1 MSARIS
7 RSVGELLLE
16 ADAATRTLLFD
27 VTGDDAPAMLRTWG
41 EVVQSAA
48 ELWEALPA
56 LPGDQAARGQ
66 RMDQLQAISHGMHR
80 THLRQGWPGEGPSDE
95 RLLRVA
101 ESFSAARGLVAR
113 HTSPGSP
120 PRSAESVRDVEAA
133 RTRTMH
139 ALYVGAHAVG
149 VAVREHVRA
158 LQETPGIDK
167 AWAGA
172 SRGIPR
178 GQESLQRLTAFEQLA
193 SSYLGVGL
201 PASLSGERQEGY
213 AGLARFSDAMA
224 RWDLQAHRTLAVAAT
239 PANLAAIA
247 RSQAMVNR
255 ACLVLLRAAAHT
267 GAADPT
273 TFEHR
278 TGPALE
284 ASMRTASHVASQW
297 GSLTTAQTRRVDPQL
312 WSADA
317 ELQAATREL
326 IHDKTV
332 LADPT
337 LIAQR
342 ADLRD
347 AAPAVAVAAAA
358 GVELACAARGAT
370 NDTSLAAPAQAMIK
384 LARQEM
390 AAPGPGDLDDLGESV
405 SAGDLHHNR
414 LIPLIAPVRE
424 VLARSSA
431 ENIERAADASSA
443 VSAHWRPRSP
453 ADTEPEAPLSRH
465 AVHVPSPAASLCGPV
480 IS

>member
-1 MSARIS
+1 MSARVS

-16 ADAATRTLLFD
+16 ADTATRGLLFD

-41 EVVQSAA
+41 EVVQAAA
-48 ELWEALPA
+48 ELWSALPA

-66 RMDQLQAISHGMHR
+66 RMNQLEAVSQGMHR
-80 THLRQGWPGEGPSDE
+80 TQLRQGWPGEGPSDE

-101 ESFSAARGLVAR
+101 ENFSAARDLVAR
-113 HTSPGSP
+113 HTSPRSV
-120 PRSAESVRDVEAA
+120 PRSAESMRDVEAA

-139 ALYVGAHAVG
+139 ALYVGVHAVG
-149 VAVREHVRA
+149 VAVREHIRA
-158 LQETPGIDK
+158 LKETPGIEK

-178 GQESLQRLTAFEQLA
+178 GQEALKRLAAFEQLA
-193 SSYLGVGL
+193 GSYLGAGL
-201 PASLSGERQEGY
+201 ATALSGERHDGY
-213 AGLARFSDAMA
+213 AGLARFSDAIA
-224 RWDLQAHRTLAVAAT
+224 RWDLQAHRTLAAAAT

-247 RSQAMVNR
+247 RSQAMVHR
-255 ACLVLLRAAAHT
+255 TCLVLIRAAAHT
-267 GAADPT
+267 GLADPT
-273 TFEHR
+273 TFEDR
-278 TGPALE
+278 SAPALE
-284 ASMRTASHVASQW
+284 AAMRTASHLASQW
-297 GSLTTAQTRRVDPQL
+297 SALTSPQTRRVDPQL

-347 AAPAVAVAAAA
+347 AAPVVAVTTAA
-358 GVELACAARGAT
+358 GVELACAARDAV
-370 NDTSLAAPAQAMIK
+370 NDRSLTAPAQAMIK
-384 LARQEM
+384 SARQAI

-424 VLARSSA
+424 ALARSST
-431 ENIERAADASSA
+431 ENIEQAADASSA
-443 VSAHWRPRSP
+443 VSAHWSPRSP
-453 ADTEPEAPLSRH
+453 ANTEPEAPQGRH
-465 AVHVPSPAASLCGPV
+465 AMPVPSPAASLCGPA

>member
-1 MSARIS
+1 MSARVS

-16 ADAATRTLLFD
+16 ADTATRGLLFD
-27 VTGDDAPAMLRTWG
+27 VTGDDAAAMLRTWG
-41 EVVQSAA
+41 EVVQAAA
-48 ELWEALPA
+48 ELWSALPA

-66 RMDQLQAISHGMHR
+66 RMNQLEAVSRGMHR
-80 THLRQGWPGEGPSDE
+80 TQLRQGWPGEGPSDE
-95 RLLRVA
+95 RLMRVA
-101 ESFSAARGLVAR
+101 ETFSAARDLVAR
-113 HTSPGSP
+113 HTSPGSV
-120 PRSAESVRDVEAA
+120 PRSAESMRDVEAA

-149 VAVREHVRA
+149 VAVREHIRA
-158 LQETPGIDK
+158 LKETPGIEK

-178 GQESLQRLTAFEQLA
+178 GQEALERLTAFEQLA
-193 SSYLGVGL
+193 GSYLGVGL
-201 PASLSGERQEGY
+201 ATALSGERQEGY
-213 AGLARFSDAMA
+213 AGLARFSDAIA
-224 RWDLQAHRTLAVAAT
+224 RWDLQAHRTLAAAAA

-247 RSQAMVNR
+247 RSQAMVHR
-255 ACLVLLRAAAHT
+255 ACLVLMRAAAHT
-267 GAADPT
+267 GVADPT
-273 TFEHR
+273 TFEDR
-278 TGPALE
+278 SAPALE
-284 ASMRTASHVASQW
+284 AAMRTASHVASQW
-297 GSLTTAQTRRVDPQL
+297 SALTSPQTRRVDPLL

-342 ADLRD
+342 ADLRE
-347 AAPAVAVAAAA
+347 AAPVVAVATAA
-358 GVELACAARGAT
+358 GVELGCAVRDAVTDRSLRG
-370 NDTSLAAPAQAMIK
+370 PAQAMIK
-384 LARQEM
+384 LARQAM

-405 SAGDLHHNR
+405 SASDLHHNR
-414 LIPLIAPVRE
+414 LIPLIARVRD

-443 VSAHWRPRSP
+443 VSAHWRQRSP
-453 ADTEPEAPLSRH
+453 AGTEPEATQGRH
-465 AVHVPSPAASLCGPV
+465 AVHVPSPAASLCGPA